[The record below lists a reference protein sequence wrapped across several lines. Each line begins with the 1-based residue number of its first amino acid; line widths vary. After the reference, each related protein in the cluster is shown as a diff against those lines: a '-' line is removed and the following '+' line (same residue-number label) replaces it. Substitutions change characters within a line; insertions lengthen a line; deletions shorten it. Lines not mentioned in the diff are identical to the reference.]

1 MLVQSCLTLCNPMNC
16 SPPGSSV
23 YGVSQARM
31 LEWIAISY
39 PEDFSDP
46 GIKPMT
52 HASPASAGGFFTTE
66 PTGELKIKMTLIK
79 FLKYLYTLKERGK
92 RHKTVCHL

>member
-1 MLVQSCLTLCNPMNC
+1 
-16 SPPGSSV
+16 
-23 YGVSQARM
+23 
-31 LEWIAISY
+31 
-39 PEDFSDP
+39 
-46 GIKPMT
+46 MT